1 MKSTFIHAARALIN
15 VLELQCN
22 LTSSHCRRVAAYTA
36 LLARELDMP
45 VKEQQRIY
53 LAGLLHDIGK
63 LGIDSSIL
71 LKPGKLT
78 AAEWEEVK
86 KHPGYSYEI
95 LTAIPGMSLISR
107 AALYHHERYDGCGY
121 PAGLAGKDIPLE
133 ARILAVADSFDAMT
147 SNRAYRPRMPRE
159 AAVKELERCAGTQ
172 FDPQLVEIF
181 CRRVV
186 CGGAD
191 FPPLRLAGEVLGN
204 NRLGAKT
211 TIYTW
216 LEQAVA
222 SGLAATSEDF

>member
-1 MKSTFIHAARALIN
+1 MKSTVIHAALTLIRIM
-15 VLELQCN
+15 EARFKEASEHSQ
-22 LTSSHCRRVAAYTA
+22 RVAGYA
-36 LLARELDMP
+36 LVLAGELGMSG
-45 VKEQQRIY
+45 KEQERVY

-86 KHPGYSYEI
+86 KHPVYSYEI
-95 LTAIPGMSLISR
+95 LSAIPGMDLISR
-107 AALYHHERYDGCGY
+107 AVLYHHERYDGCGY
-121 PAGLAGKDIPLE
+121 PAGLAGEDIPLE
-133 ARILAVADSFDAMT
+133 ARVLAVADSFDAMT

-191 FPPLRLAGEVLGN
+191 FPPHRLAGEVL
-204 NRLGAKT
+204 
-211 TIYTW
+211 
-216 LEQAVA
+216 
-222 SGLAATSEDF
+222 ATLK